1 MTRHLMQ
8 IAFLVAACVPGSLTG
23 AIAEDRCQPAG
34 SLVSTRHL
42 EPFEEGG
49 LWGYRSAGGE
59 TAIAPRFQFGGEF
72 SEHGLAAVFAGPST
86 GWQLI
91 DASGTAVLSPLPVD
105 NGPDPF
111 IEGLARYREREK
123 IGFFDVRGCVTI
135 EARFDWA
142 MPFSDGLAA
151 VCNGCM
157 LVKHDEHGRI
167 EGGRWGYV
175 DRNGKLIIPLKFDSA
190 SGFEAGRANV
200 ESGTEAYSIDRTG
213 NRL

>member
-1 MTRHLMQ
+1 MKRQPSGRICSDDRRHLLGDQQ
-8 IAFLVAACVPGSLTG
+8 IQRPLERHGK
-23 AIAEDRCQPAG
+23 AG
-34 SLVSTRHL
+34 EPTRV
-42 EPFEEGG
+42 
-49 LWGYRSAGGE
+49 
-59 TAIAPRFQFGGEF
+59 IAPRFQFGGEF
-72 SEHGLAAVFAGPST
+72 SEHGLAAVFVGPST

-157 LVKHDEHGRI
+157 LVKHEEHGRI

-175 DRNGKLIIPLKFDSA
+175 DRNGKLVIPLKFDSA